1 MEVEMMKSIMFVS
14 IFLIV
19 CLGESYAS
27 ESGQR
32 HPFSVH
38 DLLAMDRITEPQV
51 SPDGKQIVFVLRRT
65 DLEANRGRKDLW
77 LVRVDGKGLHRLTS
91 HQEDDYNPCWSHNG
105 EFIYYL
111 SARSGS
117 TQIWRIDPKTKT
129 IKQMTDLPLDV
140 GNLIVSPDGNYL
152 AFTLE
157 VFPDLKSIDETKAR
171 LDAVK
176 KRKSSG
182 KIFERL
188 FIRHWDTWE
197 DGRRSHLFVMPVVGG
212 KVVDVMAGMNADTP
226 SIPWGGTE
234 EITFTPDNKGLIFTT
249 INVGGEEAWST
260 NYNLYFVPIDGSAF
274 PKCLTGD
281 NKAWDTQTVFSPDG
295 KTLAYLAMKRPG
307 YESDRYRIMLK
318 SWPDGETRNLTEKWD
333 RSPSTIFWS
342 GDGETIYAV
351 ADHLGQQSLFSINI
365 STGNVK
371 IIIEKGFMRSP
382 SICGDR
388 IVFGLDHLTSPTE
401 LYSVKSDGEDRQ
413 KITDI
418 NAKQT
423 GQVKMGEP
431 EQFTFRGWH
440 NETVYGYIVKPVD
453 FDPKKTYPVAF
464 LIHGGPQ
471 GSFGNDFHYRWN
483 PQVYAGAGYAAV
495 MIDFHGSIGYG
506 RAFKDAI
513 RNDWGGKPL
522 VDLQKGLEAALKKY
536 LWMDG
541 SRVGALG
548 ASYGGYMINFIE
560 GNWPD
565 RFRCFVNHD
574 GTFDE
579 RMSYFDTEELWF
591 PEWEHEGTPW
601 EKPKNYEKHNPVN
614 FVKNWKTPMLVVHG
628 AQDFRVPETQGF
640 ATFTALQRLGIPSK
654 LLYFP
659 DENHWVQKPNNSI
672 LWHETVIGWLDRW
685 LK

>member
-1 MEVEMMKSIMFVS
+1 M
-14 IFLIV
+14 
-19 CLGESYAS
+19 
-27 ESGQR
+27 
-32 HPFSVH
+32 
-38 DLLAMDRITEPQV
+38 
-51 SPDGKQIVFVLRRT
+51 
-65 DLEANRGRKDLW
+65 
-77 LVRVDGKGLHRLTS
+77 
-91 HQEDDYNPCWSHNG
+91 
-105 EFIYYL
+105 
-111 SARSGS
+111 
-117 TQIWRIDPKTKT
+117 
-129 IKQMTDLPLDV
+129 
-140 GNLIVSPDGNYL
+140 
-152 AFTLE
+152 
-157 VFPDLKSIDETKAR
+157 
-171 LDAVK
+171 
-176 KRKSSG
+176 
-182 KIFERL
+182 
-188 FIRHWDTWE
+188 
-197 DGRRSHLFVMPVVGG
+197 
-212 KVVDVMAGMNADTP
+212 
-226 SIPWGGTE
+226 
-234 EITFTPDNKGLIFTT
+234 
-249 INVGGEEAWST
+249 
-260 NYNLYFVPIDGSAF
+260 
-274 PKCLTGD
+274 
-281 NKAWDTQTVFSPDG
+281 
-295 KTLAYLAMKRPG
+295 
-307 YESDRYRIMLK
+307 
-318 SWPDGETRNLTEKWD
+318 
-333 RSPSTIFWS
+333 
-342 GDGETIYAV
+342 
-351 ADHLGQQSLFSINI
+351 
-365 STGNVK
+365 
-371 IIIEKGFMRSP
+371 
-382 SICGDR
+382 
-388 IVFGLDHLTSPTE
+388 
-401 LYSVKSDGEDRQ
+401 
-413 KITDI
+413 
-418 NAKQT
+418 
-423 GQVKMGEP
+423 
-431 EQFTFRGWH
+431 
-440 NETVYGYIVKPVD
+440 D

-506 RAFKDAI
+506 QAFKDAI